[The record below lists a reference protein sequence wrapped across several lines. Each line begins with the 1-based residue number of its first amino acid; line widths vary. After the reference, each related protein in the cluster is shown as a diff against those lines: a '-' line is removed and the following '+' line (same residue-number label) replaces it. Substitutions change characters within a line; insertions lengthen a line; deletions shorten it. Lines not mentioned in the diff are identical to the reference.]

1 MEVQGVRINELVNQS
16 LTVLKQPSVQSFELY
31 EKRGG
36 KREALIYVLVAAAV
50 AGVISGL
57 IGLIGGGILGLI
69 VGLIAGTLIPVA
81 TFYTFAYVLHF
92 VGKQQG
98 GTGTE
103 DEVFYT
109 CALYTAP
116 LLAIGSILSILTVIP
131 ILGLIPALASLIL
144 VIYQIYL
151 GYLATRSSLN
161 LAQNPAIITV
171 VAAIVAQVIV
181 TIILNRI
188 FIM

>member
-36 KREALIYVLVAAAV
+36 KREALIYVLVAAALS
-50 AGVISGL
+50 GVVGGL
-57 IGLIGGGILGLI
+57 IGIFGGISGLI
-69 VGLIAGTLIPVA
+69 VGLIAGVLTPVA
-81 TFYTFAYVLHF
+81 AFYTFAYVLHF

-116 LLAIGSILSILTVIP
+116 LLAIGTILSILTVIP
-131 ILGLIPALASLIL
+131 ILGLIAVLASLLL